1 MYGVSFDIKK
11 GALKATLFQNVSLN
25 ETLLNFLPSRKT
37 FNEQG
42 WLRIS

>member
-25 ETLLNFLPSRKT
+25 ETLLNFYRQEKHLMSRV
-37 FNEQG
+37 G
-42 WLRIS
+42 